1 MMKVCYSEMDTPAG
15 LSCRLEAD
23 GHAGYAPAGQ
33 DIVCAGA
40 STVMQGLVYLLA
52 GEENAHSEAF
62 DEPDGPRLAV
72 SVDAPCE
79 EWVRGAFELAKA
91 CFVLLA
97 ERYPENVRF
106 ADVSRRGKESMMDLQ
121 LFAAEATAACGG
133 NREPRLGQ
141 RPAGCKRERSR
152 RWEPQPVLACGETL
166 QNYCG
171 QNVRSSFVFPA
182 AVDWEGR
189 TTEGRQSM
197 AGRRYCKNTVKGSQR
212 GRKYPP
218 KVRAEV
224 LMAMLSSGSICAV
237 ARRYGV
243 PESTIRSWLAEE
255 AGRSDAFAK
264 ERQAAAR
271 EIAIRASLG
280 ARAQVSYLQS
290 RVDESQRAAQVRAKL
305 HRKLDEDTR
314 ARCFAVGTLLKSDA
328 EELADATETGLVLYA
343 AEDSYDR
350 QLDSEER
357 KLLDAQLE
365 RYGERV
371 MSDKN
376 AAAMATV
383 LMTVAE
389 KAAAMVP
396 SQSQSEGDAPP
407 LVEIGAEGREEK
419 GPEVMVDG
427 A

>member
-1 MMKVCYSEMDTPAG
+1 
-15 LSCRLEAD
+15 
-23 GHAGYAPAGQ
+23 
-33 DIVCAGA
+33 
-40 STVMQGLVYLLA
+40 
-52 GEENAHSEAF
+52 
-62 DEPDGPRLAV
+62 
-72 SVDAPCE
+72 
-79 EWVRGAFELAKA
+79 
-91 CFVLLA
+91 
-97 ERYPENVRF
+97 
-106 ADVSRRGKESMMDLQ
+106 
-121 LFAAEATAACGG
+121 
-133 NREPRLGQ
+133 
-141 RPAGCKRERSR
+141 
-152 RWEPQPVLACGETL
+152 
-166 QNYCG
+166 
-171 QNVRSSFVFPA
+171 
-182 AVDWEGR
+182 
-189 TTEGRQSM
+189 M
-197 AGRRYCKNTVKGSQR
+197 AGRRYCKNTVKGSRR
-212 GRKYPP
+212 GQKYPP

-243 PESTIRSWLAEE
+243 PESTIRSWMAEE
-255 AGRSDAFAK
+255 ASRGDAFAK

-290 RVDESQRAAQVRAKL
+290 RVDESQRAAQVRARL

-427 A
+427 AYRNLRQLQRRTHHPRRQGGCAHDRSRAGRRRQRRGCTGGAGTVRPGSELCGKLQDDRRTAACNGAGNKERRQLGQLFGQKEQQNEKQRERLDEQSAAKYGKDIFFYEGK

>member
-1 MMKVCYSEMDTPAG
+1 M
-15 LSCRLEAD
+15 
-23 GHAGYAPAGQ
+23 
-33 DIVCAGA
+33 
-40 STVMQGLVYLLA
+40 
-52 GEENAHSEAF
+52 
-62 DEPDGPRLAV
+62 
-72 SVDAPCE
+72 
-79 EWVRGAFELAKA
+79 AKRA
-91 CFVLLA
+91 
-97 ERYPENVRF
+97 
-106 ADVSRRGKESMMDLQ
+106 
-121 LFAAEATAACGG
+121 
-133 NREPRLGQ
+133 
-141 RPAGCKRERSR
+141 
-152 RWEPQPVLACGETL
+152 
-166 QNYCG
+166 
-171 QNVRSSFVFPA
+171 
-182 AVDWEGR
+182 
-189 TTEGRQSM
+189 
-197 AGRRYCKNTVKGSQR
+197 YCKNTVKGTRR

-243 PESTIRSWLAEE
+243 PESTIRSWMAEE

-350 QLDSEER
+350 QLGDEER

-376 AAAMATV
+376 AAAMAAAFVKRGYKIVSGGTDNH
-383 LMTVAE
+383 LMLVDLRTKFPELTGKLAE
-389 KAAAMVP
+389 KCLVAADITTNKNMVP
-396 SQSQSEGDAPP
+396 FDSRSPFQTSGLRFGTPAITTRGLKEDRMDYIVGLIDRVLHDPENEANIAAVRKDVNALMAGYP
-407 LVEIGAEGREEK
+407 LFAW
-419 GPEVMVDG
+419 
-427 A
+427 

>member
-1 MMKVCYSEMDTPAG
+1 M
-15 LSCRLEAD
+15 
-23 GHAGYAPAGQ
+23 
-33 DIVCAGA
+33 
-40 STVMQGLVYLLA
+40 
-52 GEENAHSEAF
+52 
-62 DEPDGPRLAV
+62 
-72 SVDAPCE
+72 
-79 EWVRGAFELAKA
+79 AKRA
-91 CFVLLA
+91 
-97 ERYPENVRF
+97 
-106 ADVSRRGKESMMDLQ
+106 
-121 LFAAEATAACGG
+121 
-133 NREPRLGQ
+133 
-141 RPAGCKRERSR
+141 
-152 RWEPQPVLACGETL
+152 
-166 QNYCG
+166 
-171 QNVRSSFVFPA
+171 
-182 AVDWEGR
+182 
-189 TTEGRQSM
+189 
-197 AGRRYCKNTVKGSQR
+197 YCKNTVKGTRR
-212 GRKYPP
+212 GQKYPP

-243 PESTIRSWLAEE
+243 PESTIRSWMAEE

-290 RVDESQRAAQVRAKL
+290 RVDESQRA
-305 HRKLDEDTR
+305 
-314 ARCFAVGTLLKSDA
+314 RCFAVGTLLKSDA

-350 QLDSEER
+350 QLGDEER
-357 KLLDAQLE
+357 KLLDAQFE

-376 AAAMATV
+376 AAVMATV

-396 SQSQSEGDAPP
+396 SQSQSEGNDPP